1 MNRSIRSR
9 GKFKHAGE
17 DFERRVEC
25 MCGTRPAVETIGHG
39 VEVILTV
46 DREVSALG
54 QILAQQAV
62 GVLAGTALP
71 GAVRVAEVDLH
82 ACRGAEFLV
91 PRHLLA
97 LVIREGLS

>member
-1 MNRSIRSR
+1 
-9 GKFKHAGE
+9 
-17 DFERRVEC
+17 
-25 MCGTRPAVETIGHG
+25 MCGTRPAVETIGDG

-62 GVLAGTALP
+62 GVLAGTTLP
-71 GAVRVAEVDLH
+71 GTVRVAEVDLH
-82 ACRGAEFLV
+82 ACCGAEFLV
-91 PRHLLA
+91 ARHFLA